1 MNKPHYDYLEYVGR
15 GVYRLSENLF
25 TSLLTNDLPKL
36 PKGSYEVQQFT
47 RRVRVKLQTKKE
59 ARDFADR
66 LTATYGLEFVSSCE
80 GFILK
85 GDDKV
90 VEPITID
97 WNIHGR

>member
-1 MNKPHYDYLEYVGR
+1 MNRASYEHLEYVGR
-15 GVYRLSENLF
+15 GVYRLKDKIFN
-25 TSLLTNDLPKL
+25 SLLVNDLPRL

-47 RRVRVKLQTKKE
+47 KRIRVKLQTKKA

-66 LTATYGLEFVSSCE
+66 LTATYGLKFATSCD
-80 GFILK
+80 GYILK

-97 WNIHGR
+97 WEYS